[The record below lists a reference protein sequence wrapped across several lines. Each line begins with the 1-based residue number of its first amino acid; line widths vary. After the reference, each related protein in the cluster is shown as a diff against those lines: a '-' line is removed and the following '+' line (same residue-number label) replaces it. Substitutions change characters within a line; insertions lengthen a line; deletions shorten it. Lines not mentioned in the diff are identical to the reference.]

1 VHACSGVSRQAA
13 PRLNEQKPVKKPP
26 KRGPKKAAKPVPT
39 ARSTPERN
47 SRIGRPA
54 RSIDFAAIKARAE
67 PLIVEILEEL
77 APEGELRGSEYFML
91 NPHRNDGS
99 LGSFK
104 YNVDKNVFEDFADDD
119 VKGNDII
126 ALTAFLQDI
135 TQLAAARKV
144 LEIIERLESEGKAT
158 PESGRP
164 TSKAT
169 PRRKRMPSKPPSA
182 AIVPIPSNAP
192 APPSEHPLLGKPS
205 ACYLYN
211 DASGRTVSL
220 IYRFDPPGEDK
231 TIRPLTFR
239 RDEVG
244 KYLWDWLGLDDAR
257 PLYNLYELAQRPDA
271 PVLIVEGEKAA
282 DAAKRLCP
290 EFVAVTTMNGA
301 KSPEKSDLTPL
312 HGRSVLI
319 WPDYDEA
326 GRSYALQIRSLLKAA
341 SPEAHVDIL
350 KPLQCRPGK
359 ADDGQP
365 TLEPGFTPEA
375 GFDAADALS
384 MGWTAAHV
392 QFLGVGTNPD
402 LLEPEPVQEDTA
414 EDEETAEQVVVGD
427 NFLVRPDGVFQIRYK
442 EGQQYEIKVSSKIEV
457 LAQSLD
463 ETGRWGYLLRLT
475 DPDGAEVEWA
485 MPREILSSPS
495 NLRAELLSRGA
506 DVYPGGDHD
515 PLYDYLLS
523 AKPPN
528 RVRCTAKPGWNQDTA
543 GKPVFVLPGRVVG
556 ETNDRVI
563 LQGSSHDAEKTFG
576 SQGSLADWQ
585 ANVGALCVG
594 NSRLVMAVCAALAGP
609 VLHLMNEENG
619 GFHFVGASSMGKT
632 TAVELAASVWGHR
645 GHFVKTWRT
654 TSNALESIAVRHN
667 DTLLILDEISQVDAR
682 EAGDV
687 AYMLGNGKG
696 KARANKSAD
705 LRAISSWRLLFLS
718 TGERSL
724 TEHMESGA
732 KRSMV
737 GQEVRLVNI
746 TADAGQGMGLFE
758 NLHGTETPQGFAGRI
773 KGITAEYYGV
783 AGPAFVEKLMEQ
795 GTGTALVEDISRG
808 ITQFVATSVP
818 ADASGQVHRVGRRF
832 GILAAVGEA
841 AIAAGILPWPAGEAV
856 TGARSCFQ
864 TWLDNRGGAGNQEA
878 EQAVTQVRQ
887 FLELHGASRFTNWD
901 QREDDFS
908 NSTTFNRAGFKKLNP
923 DDEFEYYVLPEAFR
937 TEVCAGLNPKQ
948 VTQALLAKGFL
959 ELGTDGKPQKQVR
972 LPGMTSTRVYVIKS
986 SILRGD

>member
-1 VHACSGVSRQAA
+1 MANLTQSGR
-13 PRLNEQKPVKKPP
+13 
-26 KRGPKKAAKPVPT
+26 KKALELRLT
-39 ARSTPERN
+39 ARSKPEQN
-47 SRIGRPA
+47 SANGGHPP
-54 RSIDFAAIKARAE
+54 SIDFAAIKATAE
-67 PLIVEILEEL
+67 PLIVEILEVL
-77 APEGELRGSEYFML
+77 APDGELRGSEYLMY
-91 NPHRNDGS
+91 NPHRDDGE
-99 LGSFK
+99 LGSFS
-104 YNVDKNVFEDFADDD
+104 YNVDKDVYADFADDD
-119 VKGNDII
+119 VRGSDII
-126 ALTAFLQDI
+126 SLTAFLLGV
-135 TQLAAARKV
+135 TQPAAARKV
-144 LEIIERLESEGKAT
+144 MEIVEQLESDDHAS
-158 PESGRP
+158 PEASPG
-164 TSKAT
+164 TSIAK
-169 PRRKRMPSKPPSA
+169 PKRKLKSSKPPST
-182 AIVPIPSNAP
+182 AIVPIPDDAP
-192 APPSEHPLLGKPS
+192 APPSEHPVLGKLS
-205 ACYLYN
+205 ACYHYN
-211 DASGRTVSL
+211 DASGRTVCL
-220 IYRFDPPGEDK
+220 IYRFDPPGQGK
-231 TIRPLTFR
+231 TIRPLTYR
-239 RDEVG
+239 ETVDG
-244 KYLWDWLGLDDAR
+244 KASWEWLGLDDAR
-257 PLYNLYELAQRPDA
+257 PLYNLYELMQRPEA
-271 PVLIVEGEKAA
+271 PVLMVEGEKSA

-301 KSPEKSDLTPL
+301 KSPDKSDLTTL

-319 WPDYDEA
+319 WPDHDEA

-341 SPEAHVDIL
+341 SPEARVDIL

-359 ADDGQP
+359 TVEGQP

-384 MGWTAAHV
+384 MDWTAAHM
-392 QFLGVGTNPD
+392 QLLGVGTNPD
-402 LLEPEPVQEDTA
+402 LLEPEPEPEEFA
-414 EDEETAEQVVVGD
+414 EDEQTAEQYLVGD
-427 NFLVRPDGVFQIRYK
+427 NFFVRPEGVFQVRYK
-442 EGQQYEIKVSSKIEV
+442 EGQQYEVKVSSKIEV

-463 ETGRWGYLLRLT
+463 ESGRWGYLLRLT
-475 DPDGAEVEWA
+475 DPDGVEVEWA

-515 PLYDYLLS
+515 LLYDYLLS
-523 AKPPN
+523 AKPTH
-528 RVRCTAKPGWNQDTA
+528 RVRCTAKPGWNQDTT
-543 GKPVFVLPGRVVG
+543 GKPVFVLPGRVIG

-563 LQGSSHDAEKTFG
+563 LQGSSPDAEKTFG

-632 TAVELAASVWGHR
+632 TAVELAASVWGQR
-645 GHFVKTWRT
+645 GLFVKTWRT

-746 TADAGQGMGLFE
+746 TADAGRNMGLFE
-758 NLHGTETPQGFAGRI
+758 NLHGTETPQGFAARI

-795 GTGTALVEDISRG
+795 GTGAALVEDISRG
-808 ITQFVATSVP
+808 ITQFVAASVP

-856 TGARSCFQ
+856 TGTRSCFQ
-864 TWLDNRGGAGNQEA
+864 SWLDNRGGAGNQEA
-878 EQAVTQVRQ
+878 EQAVTQVRR

-901 QREDDFS
+901 HHEDDYQS
-908 NSTTFNRAGFKKLNP
+908 STTFNRAGFRKLN
-923 DDEFEYYVLPEAFR
+923 DQHEFEYYVLPEAFR
-937 TEVCAGLNPKQ
+937 TELCAGLNPKQ
-948 VTQALLAKGFL
+948 VTQALMAKGFL
-959 ELGTDGKPQKQVR
+959 ELGTEGKPQKQVR
-972 LPGMTSTRVYVIKS
+972 LPGMTSMRVYVIKAQ
-986 SILRGD
+986 ILTSD

>member
-1 VHACSGVSRQAA
+1 MKTRK
-13 PRLNEQKPVKKPP
+13 NMKNPP
-26 KRGPKKAAKPVPT
+26 KHGLKKAPEPDPT
-39 ARSTPERN
+39 ARSMSEQKHH
-47 SRIGRPA
+47 IGHQAP
-54 RSIDFAAIKARAE
+54 SIDFAAIKARAE

-77 APEGELRGSEYFML
+77 APDGELRGSEYFML

-99 LGSFK
+99 LGSFS
-104 YNVDKNVFEDFADDD
+104 YNVDNNKYGDFADD
-119 VKGNDII
+119 GSGYDII
-126 ALTAFLQDI
+126 SLTAFLLGI

-144 LEIIERLESEGKAT
+144 LEIIERLESEGNAA
-158 PESGRP
+158 PQSGAEKP
-164 TSKAT
+164 NANPK
-169 PRRKRMPSKPPSA
+169 RKRKPNKPPST
-182 AIVPIPSNAP
+182 AIVPISGDAP

-205 ACYLYN
+205 ACYQYN
-211 DASGRTVSL
+211 DALGRTVCL
-220 IYRFDPPGEDK
+220 IYRFDPRGQDK
-231 TIRPLTFR
+231 TIRPLTYR
-239 RDEVG
+239 RTAEG
-244 KYLWDWLGLDDAR
+244 NTRWEWLGLDDAR
-257 PLYNLYELAQRPDA
+257 PLYNLYELAQRPEA

-301 KSPEKSDLTPL
+301 KSPDKTDLTPL

-319 WPDYDEA
+319 WPDHDEV
-326 GRSYALQIRSLLKAA
+326 GVSYARQIRSLLKAA
-341 SPEAHVDIL
+341 SPEAHVNIL
-350 KPLQCRPGK
+350 KPLQCQPGN
-359 ADDGQP
+359 AADGQP

-384 MGWTAAHV
+384 MGWTAAHM
-392 QFLGVGTNPD
+392 QLLGVGAKPE
-402 LLEPEPVQEDTA
+402 LLEPEPDPVETSDGEQAA
-414 EDEETAEQVVVGD
+414 EELKVGD
-427 NFLVRPDGVFQIRYK
+427 NFLVRADGVFQLRYK
-442 EGQQYEIKVSSKIEV
+442 EGQQYEVKVSSKIEV

-463 ETGRWGYLLRLT
+463 ESGRWGYLIRLT
-475 DPDGAEVEWA
+475 DPDGVEVEWA
-485 MPREILSSPS
+485 MPRDVLSTPA

-506 DVYPGGDHD
+506 DVYPGGEHD
-515 PLYDYLLS
+515 LLYDYLLS
-523 AKPPN
+523 AKPTH
-528 RVRCTAKPGWNQDTA
+528 RVRCTAKSGWNKDTA
-543 GKPVFVLPGRVVG
+543 GKPVFVLPGRVIG

-576 SQGSLADWQ
+576 NQGSLADWQ

-632 TAVELAASVWGHR
+632 TAVELAASVWGQR
-645 GHFVKTWRT
+645 GLFVKTWRT

-746 TADAGQGMGLFE
+746 TADAGRNMGLFE
-758 NLHGTETPQGFAGRI
+758 NLHDTETPQGFAARI
-773 KGITAEYYGV
+773 KGITAEHYGV
-783 AGPAFVEKLMEQ
+783 AGTAFVETLMEQ
-795 GTGTALVEDISRG
+795 GTGTALVEGISRG

-841 AIAAGILPWPAGEAV
+841 AIEAGILPWTAGEAI

-864 TWLDNRGGAGNQEA
+864 SWLDNRGGAGNQEA
-878 EQAVTQVRQ
+878 EQAVTRVRQ

-901 QREDDFS
+901 HHEDDHMS
-908 NSTTFNRAGFKKLNP
+908 STTFNRAGFRRLN
-923 DDEFEYYVLPEAFR
+923 DKHEFEYYVLPEAFR

-948 VTQALLAKGFL
+948 VTQALLAKGL
-959 ELGTDGKPQKQVR
+959 LDLGTDGKPQKQVR
-972 LPGMTSTRVYVIKS
+972 LPGMTSTRAYVIKS
-986 SILRGD
+986 AILNSD